1 MVLYKVH
8 MDLSLVIN
16 ELTKFRLYQ
25 YNSAYPIVFVEAN
38 NPDDACFKSIYNLIQ
53 MIMSQ
58 DSSIEARLLCREI
71 KNDIR
76 VVKIESK

>member
-16 ELTKFRLYQ
+16 EIVKFRLYQ
-25 YNSAYPIVFVEAN
+25 YNSMFPIIFVEAS
-38 NPDDACFKSIYNLIQ
+38 NPDEACFKATYNLLQ
-53 MIMSQ
+53 MILTQ
-58 DSSIEARLLCREI
+58 DGSVEARLLCREI

-76 VVKIESK
+76 VINIESK